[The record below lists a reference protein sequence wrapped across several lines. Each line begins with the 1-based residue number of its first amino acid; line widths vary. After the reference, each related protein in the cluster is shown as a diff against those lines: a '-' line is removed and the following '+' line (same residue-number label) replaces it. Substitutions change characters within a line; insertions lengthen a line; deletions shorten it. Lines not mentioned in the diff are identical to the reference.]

1 MGAVPVDA
9 DPAPPGA
16 VIHGAESSNQPS
28 RPPGRLGSRPM
39 EFLLLCI
46 VSVLFVFTVGGYF
59 AGRGGD

>member
-1 MGAVPVDA
+1 
-9 DPAPPGA
+9 
-16 VIHGAESSNQPS
+16 
-28 RPPGRLGSRPM
+28 M